1 LSTQIVIRLIYPQ
14 LPEELILMRK
24 IQSGFTLIELMIVV
38 AIIGILAA
46 VAIPQYQNYVA
57 RTQMSEA
64 LSLASGSKVALAEY
78 FQSKG
83 VFPANN
89 DEAGVGAATDIKGK
103 YVTSVTVSDTPAAA
117 AGGTV
122 AVPTAAVDAQ
132 GILTVSLDEADTHTL
147 LKGGSMILTG
157 TDSGGSIIWRCS
169 STSTPLLTKY
179 LPSSCQ

>member
-1 LSTQIVIRLIYPQ
+1 
-14 LPEELILMRK
+14 MRK

-83 VFPANN
+83 VFPGDNTT
-89 DEAGVGAATDIKGK
+89 AGLGVNTTIKGK
-103 YVTSVTVSDTPAAA
+103 YVTSVTVSDAAAIA
-117 AGGTV
+117 AGGGV
-122 AVPTAAVDAQ
+122 PAVGAK
-132 GILTVSLDEADTHTL
+132 GILTVSLNEADTHSL

-157 TDSGGSIIWRCS
+157 TDTGGSIIWVCS
-169 STSTPLLTKY
+169 SPTLTKY
-179 LPSSCQ
+179 LPSSCK

>member
-1 LSTQIVIRLIYPQ
+1 
-14 LPEELILMRK
+14 MRK

-78 FQSKG
+78 FQSNG
-83 VFPANN
+83 VFPADN
-89 DEAGVGAATDIKGK
+89 DTAGIGVNTTIKGK
-103 YVTSVTVSDTPAAA
+103 YVTSVTVSATAA
-117 AGGTV
+117 
-122 AVPTAAVDAQ
+122 TAAVGAQ

-147 LKGGSMILTG
+147 LKGGTMTLTG
-157 TDSGGSIIWRCS
+157 TDSGGSIIWVCS
-169 STSTPLLTKY
+169 SSATLTKY
-179 LPSSCQ
+179 LPSSCK

>member
-1 LSTQIVIRLIYPQ
+1 
-14 LPEELILMRK
+14 MRK

-78 FQSKG
+78 FQSNG
-83 VFPANN
+83 VFPADNGT
-89 DEAGVGAATDIKGK
+89 AGLGVNTTIKGK
-103 YVTSVTVSDTPAAA
+103 YVTSVTVSDAAAIA
-117 AGGTV
+117 AGGGV
-122 AVPTAAVDAQ
+122 PAVGAK
-132 GILTVSLDEADTHTL
+132 GILTVSLNEADTHAL

-157 TDSGGSIIWRCS
+157 TDTGGSIIWVCS
-169 STSTPLLTKY
+169 GSATLTKY
-179 LPSSCQ
+179 LPSSCK